1 MADDNKKNSRLKN
14 ADTLARRAW
23 IQSAMTSVRLHL
35 NASAFV
41 PPAIDAVGHEGV
53 GDGDPALEQP
63 ELEPREE
70 RRKHGQLYIAW
81 SEGERRS
88 GT

>member
-1 MADDNKKNSRLKN
+1 MADDNPNSRIKN

-23 IQSAMTSVRLHL
+23 IESAMRSVRLHL

-41 PPAIDAVGHEGV
+41 PPAGEEVGHEV
-53 GDGDPALEQP
+53 VAAEPAFEA
-63 ELEPREE
+63 RTE
-70 RRKHGQLYIAW
+70 RRKHGNLYIAW

>member
-1 MADDNKKNSRLKN
+1 MANKNNKTTRITN
-14 ADTLARRAW
+14 AETLARRAW
-23 IQSAMTSVRLHL
+23 IESAMNSVRLHL

-41 PPAIDAVGHEGV
+41 PPPVIEAVGHE
-53 GDGDPALEQP
+53 AT
-63 ELEPREE
+63 LEPTAQTPAE
-70 RRKHGQLYIAW
+70 RRKHGGLYIAW